1 MMSTDQRW
9 LRAGAWAATWSLI
22 SVVMVFVV
30 IRVTNDVANLSSG
43 VVPPEGEFDR
53 RYALNPVLAYL
64 HIVPG
69 VVYLLG
75 APAQLTS
82 RIRARNIALHR
93 RIGGIVLPAGVVTAV
108 FAIAVGIVM
117 PFGGPVET
125 SATISFGLYFLVC
138 LTLAYRA
145 IKVIDVSRHRR
156 WMIRA
161 FAIGVGVGMIR
172 IIVGFGEAFG
182 VGISRSLGLAFWLA
196 FALLTVA
203 AEAWLRLR
211 PAPYPWPDR
220 PTCNEPT

>member
-117 PFGGPVET
+117 PFGGLVET
-125 SATISFGLYFLVC
+125 SATIAFGLYFLVC

-182 VGISRSLGLAFWLA
+182 VGISRSFGLAFWLA

-211 PAPYPWPDR
+211 PAPYP
-220 PTCNEPT
+220 